1 MAWNTGTGK
10 PDTKAT
16 LRRAST
22 AKHLTLLHAMIKL
35 FVDDVRVAPEGWTQV
50 WNIRDAHDFI
60 EDNHAEISHI
70 DFDYYLNED
79 MPSHTGSLLIRD
91 LVGMKREGIKVFHQ
105 PIENY
110 TFHSSDSSMND
121 VMRGLVEDEFGVKIK
136 IKPELRLTQLQRMRN
151 SKGRR

>member
-1 MAWNTGTGK
+1 
-10 PDTKAT
+10 
-16 LRRAST
+16 
-22 AKHLTLLHAMIKL
+22 MIKL
-35 FVDDVRVAPEGWTQV
+35 YVDDVRVAPEGWTQV
-50 WNIRDAHDFI
+50 WNIGDALDFI
-60 EDNHAEISHI
+60 EENHAEISHI

-79 MPSHTGSLLIRD
+79 MPAHNGSLLIHE

-121 VMRGLVEDEFGVKIK
+121 VMRGLVECEFGIE
-136 IKPELRLTQLQRMRN
+136 IKPKPNQLSRLQRMRN

>member
-1 MAWNTGTGK
+1 
-10 PDTKAT
+10 
-16 LRRAST
+16 
-22 AKHLTLLHAMIKL
+22 MIKL
-35 FVDDVRVAPEGWTQV
+35 YIDDTREAPEGWTQV
-50 WNIRDAHDFI
+50 WNIRDALDFI

-79 MPSHTGSLLIRD
+79 MPAHNGSLLIHE

-110 TFHSSDSSMND
+110 TFHSSDSYMND
-121 VMRGLVEDEFGVKIK
+121 VMRGLVEREFGIEIK
-136 IKPELRLTQLQRMRN
+136 TEPKQLSRLQRMRN

>member
-1 MAWNTGTGK
+1 
-10 PDTKAT
+10 
-16 LRRAST
+16 
-22 AKHLTLLHAMIKL
+22 MIKL

-50 WNIRDAHDFI
+50 WNIREAVDFI

-79 MPSHTGSLLIRD
+79 MPSHNGSLLIRT
-91 LVGMKREGIKVFHQ
+91 LAGMKREGIKVFHQ

-110 TFHSSDSSMND
+110 TFHSSDSCMND
-121 VMRGLVEDEFGVKIK
+121 VMKELVEAEFGINAVASQLA
-136 IKPELRLTQLQRMRN
+136 PMSRLQKMRN

>member
-1 MAWNTGTGK
+1 
-10 PDTKAT
+10 
-16 LRRAST
+16 
-22 AKHLTLLHAMIKL
+22 MIKL
-35 FVDDVRVAPEGWTQV
+35 YVDDQRTAPDGWHQC
-50 WNIRDAHDFI
+50 WNINDALDFV

-79 MPSHTGSLLIRD
+79 MPAHNGSMLIRR
-91 LVGMKREGIKVFHQ
+91 LTRMEHKVFHQ

-121 VMRGLVEDEFGVKIK
+121 VMQGLVEREFGIEQVKDQPAPIS
-136 IKPELRLTQLQRMRN
+136 RLQRMRN

>member
-16 LRRAST
+16 LRHAST

-50 WNIRDAHDFI
+50 WNIRDALNFI

-79 MPSHTGSLLIRD
+79 MPAHNGSMLIRRLTRMD
-91 LVGMKREGIKVFHQ
+91 IKVFHQ

-110 TFHSSDSSMND
+110 TFHSSDSDMND
-121 VMRGLVEDEFGVKIK
+121 VMRGLVEREFGIEPV
-136 IKPELRLTQLQRMRN
+136 PEQPAPISRLQRMRN

>member
-1 MAWNTGTGK
+1 
-10 PDTKAT
+10 
-16 LRRAST
+16 
-22 AKHLTLLHAMIKL
+22 MIKL
-35 FVDDVRVAPEGWTQV
+35 YVDDTRTAPEGWTQV
-50 WNIRDAHDFI
+50 WDIHEAHDFI
-60 EDNHAEISHI
+60 EECHANISHI

-79 MPSHTGSLLIRD
+79 MPSHTGALLIRN

-121 VMRGLVEDEFGVKIK
+121 VMRDMIEHEFGVQIK
-136 IKPELRLTQLQRMRN
+136 TKPELRLTQLQRMRN